1 MSMINKGIPYFPIS
15 ANFFE
20 EEVMELVEA
29 KFGIL
34 ASYIVLRLLC
44 KIYKEGY
51 YISWGKEQNLIFAR
65 KIGEGIK
72 EDMIEKIVE
81 LLLEKEFFHKRDVR
95 PIRSVDFGTDSGKFG
110 WKLRYGEK
118 LITPSYL
125 IY

>member
-1 MSMINKGIPYFPIS
+1 MEKIYDREPARMESDCVTLIKEFGIMNMINKGIPYFPIS

-51 YISWGKEQNLIFAR
+51 VNV
-65 KIGEGIK
+65 
-72 EDMIEKIVE
+72 D
-81 LLLEKEFFHKRDVR
+81 LLKKSFG
-95 PIRSVDFGTDSGKFG
+95 VDN
-110 WKLRYGEK
+110 
-118 LITPSYL
+118 
-125 IY
+125 

>member
-51 YISWGKEQNLIFAR
+51 VN
-65 KIGEGIK
+65 
-72 EDMIEKIVE
+72 VE
-81 LLLEKEFFHKRDVR
+81 LLKKSFG
-95 PIRSVDFGTDSGKFG
+95 VDN
-110 WKLRYGEK
+110 
-118 LITPSYL
+118 
-125 IY
+125 

>member
-44 KIYKEGY
+44 KILQGRILYFL
-51 YISWGKEQNLIFAR
+51 GKRTESDFCTQNR
-65 KIGEGIK
+65 RR
-72 EDMIEKIVE
+72 
-81 LLLEKEFFHKRDVR
+81 H
-95 PIRSVDFGTDSGKFG
+95 
-110 WKLRYGEK
+110 
-118 LITPSYL
+118 
-125 IY
+125 

>member
-51 YISWGKEQNLIFAR
+51 YIFLGKRTESDFCTQNR
-65 KIGEGIK
+65 RR
-72 EDMIEKIVE
+72 
-81 LLLEKEFFHKRDVR
+81 H
-95 PIRSVDFGTDSGKFG
+95 
-110 WKLRYGEK
+110 
-118 LITPSYL
+118 
-125 IY
+125 